1 MEKVVH
7 QGRNVKRIREIL
19 GMKQEALAIE
29 LGEDWNQKKISQ
41 LESKDN
47 IDPELLSQVADA
59 LKVPVDALKNFS
71 EDAASNFVAN
81 TFNSYDNSNSINYNF
96 NPIDKIIELYERML
110 KEKNELI
117 DKLTSNSK
125 Q

>member
-47 IDPELLSQVADA
+47 IDPELLSQVANA
-59 LKVPVDALKNFS
+59 LKVPVDAIKNFS
-71 EDAASNFVAN
+71 EETANNFIN
-81 TFNSYDNSNSINYNF
+81 TFNDNSNFNYHCSF
-96 NPIDKIIELYERML
+96 NPLDKVIELCERML

-117 DKLTSNSK
+117 EKLTSNSK